1 MTARLA
7 RRIDRQSWMSF
18 FTHLTVI
25 LLIFVLPELMFRYS
39 KPHTASSPWTLYVGF
54 KTMVYLAIFYLNYF
68 VIIDKTLL
76 SGRYKV
82 VRFVGMSLLVVIV
95 AEVILC
101 FAQNYVLV
109 SQGWERHHS
118 GDRMLIRNASFMLRD
133 AAMMVLT
140 IGLSSALK
148 FGDRWSSIQNHHE
161 KLLASQR
168 EAELQNLKNQ
178 LNPHFLF
185 NTLNTIYA
193 LVDISPSEAQ
203 TAIKKLS
210 SLLRYALYENPGK
223 VKLSREA
230 DFVKNYISLMEIRL
244 GSDKIDAHF
253 SIDPEGEPEVPPLL
267 FVTLIENAFKH
278 GNTGNDG
285 EKIMVSIESDAD
297 GDVVCR
303 TVNNFIPSAEKN
315 PSEGGIGIANLRRRL
330 QLLYPDC
337 SSLDIE
343 IDGNKYKSTLTIRNA
358 HD

>member
-39 KPHTASSPWTLYVGF
+39 RPERASSPWSLYVGF
-54 KTMVYLAIFYLNYF
+54 KTIIYLAIFYLNYF
-68 VIIDKTLL
+68 VIIDRTLL
-76 SGRYKV
+76 SGKHKV
-82 VRFVGMSLLVVIV
+82 VRFLAMSLVVVIA
-95 AEVILC
+95 AEVILIL
-101 FAQNYVLV
+101 AQNYVITT
-109 SQGWERHHS
+109 QGWEHHHS
-118 GDRMLIRNASFMLRD
+118 GIRGLMRNASFMLRD
-133 AAMMVLT
+133 AGMMVLT

-148 FGDRWSSIQNHHE
+148 LGDRWSSIQSNHE

-193 LVDISPSEAQ
+193 LVDISPAEAQ

-210 SLLRYALYENPGK
+210 SLLRYALYENPAK
-223 VKLSREA
+223 VKLSREV
-230 DFVKNYISLMEIRL
+230 DFVKDYISLMEVRL
-244 GSDKIDAHF
+244 GVDKVDARF
-253 SIDPEGEPEVPPLL
+253 NITPESEPEVPPLL

-285 EKIMVSIESDAD
+285 EKILVAIESDAA
-297 GDVVCR
+297 GDVICR
-303 TVNNFIPSAEKN
+303 TENNFIPSAQKD
-315 PSEGGIGIANLRRRL
+315 PTAGGIGIANLRRRL
-330 QLLYPDC
+330 QLLYPDRA
-337 SSLDIE
+337 SLDIVV
-343 IDGNKYKSTLTIRNA
+343 DGNKYISTLIIRNA